1 MLELV
6 ANHMMRSE
14 PEKTIPSTTVLDRR
28 EETEETGET
37 TPVTRANGSR
47 FRGAPSTQSKHHES
61 DELKLRVS
69 LLLRKDLLY

>member
-6 ANHMMRSE
+6 ANHMMRGE

-28 EETEETGET
+28 EETKETGET

-47 FRGAPSTQSKHHES
+47 FRGAPST
-61 DELKLRVS
+61 
-69 LLLRKDLLY
+69 